1 MIFIYFLPAYGF
13 EVLVLTREGGK
24 RGGDCTFDLAVRW
37 EGLVLGL
44 ALHEWV
50 LVQRRG
56 GWMADG
62 WIGLALAGLLGFC
75 VCACRN

>member
-1 MIFIYFLPAYGF
+1 MIFIYFFAGLRLRGPGSDK
-13 EVLVLTREGGK
+13 GGK
-24 RGGDCTFDLAVRW
+24 GGGDCTFDLAVRW

-62 WIGLALAGLLGFC
+62 WIGLALAGLLGLLC
-75 VCACRN
+75 VCV

>member
-1 MIFIYFLPAYGF
+1 MIFIYFWPAYGF

-24 RGGDCTFDLAVRW
+24 GSGDCTFDLAVRR

-56 GWMADG
+56 GWM
-62 WIGLALAGLLGFC
+62 IGPGLAGLLRFLC
-75 VCACRN
+75 V

>member
-13 EVLVLTREGGK
+13 EVPVLKREGGK
-24 RGGDCTFDLAVRW
+24 GSGDCTFDLAVRR

-56 GWMADG
+56 GW
-62 WIGLALAGLLGFC
+62 IGLGLAGLLGFLC
-75 VCACRN
+75 VCV